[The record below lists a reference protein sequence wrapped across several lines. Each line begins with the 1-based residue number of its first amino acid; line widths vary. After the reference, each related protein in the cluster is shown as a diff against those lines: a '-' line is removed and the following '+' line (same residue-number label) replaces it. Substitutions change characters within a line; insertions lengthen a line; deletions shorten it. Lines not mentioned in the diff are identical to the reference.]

1 MKTKP
6 AYQRIAVMGASL
18 LVVASA
24 SAAEPINPVVYRNGL
39 EANNSGLFRDVTD
52 TRGLPVG
59 TTITAI
65 GDQITLGGTQRQLT
79 DLQFNYFL
87 SASSGNE
94 TAQISLFDNSGA
106 AGSPGA
112 SPFYTSGLITLVAG
126 QNRGDVNGISGFTLP
141 DNFTYSVAFGGIDGA
156 EQAGIQ
162 FYNGNN
168 GAPANGFDVGSSFDD
183 HWVNTTGGWI
193 NQDFP
198 GVIDN
203 FGLAVFAVPEPSTW
217 ALLMT
222 GAGVLGFFGYR
233 RKR

>member
-6 AYQRIAVMGASL
+6 AYQRIAVVGASL

-24 SAAEPINPVVYRNGL
+24 SAAEPTNPVVYRNGL

-59 TTITAI
+59 TTITSI
-65 GDQITLGGTQRQLT
+65 GDQITLGGTQRQLS

-94 TAQISLFDNSGA
+94 TAQISLFENTGA
-106 AGSPGA
+106 GGSPA
-112 SPFYTSGLITLVAG
+112 ATPFYTSGLIDLASRGAG
-126 QNRGDVNGISGFTLP
+126 QFRGDVNGISGFTLP
-141 DNFTYSVAFGGIDGA
+141 ENFTYAIAFNGIDGA
-156 EQAGIQ
+156 EQAGIE

-168 GAPANGFDVGSSFDD
+168 GAPPNGFDVGSSFDD

-203 FGLAVFAVPEPSTW
+203 FGLAQLKSS
-217 ALLMT
+217 
-222 GAGVLGFFGYR
+222 
-233 RKR
+233 